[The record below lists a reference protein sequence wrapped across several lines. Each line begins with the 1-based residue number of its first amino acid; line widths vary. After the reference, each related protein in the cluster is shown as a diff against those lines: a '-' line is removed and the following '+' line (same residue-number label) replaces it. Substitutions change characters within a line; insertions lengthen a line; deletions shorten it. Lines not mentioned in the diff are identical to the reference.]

1 MENERVKLIMETM
14 WNTEW
19 QGAQRDTG
27 LLHSA
32 ILSLCAVGKISKEE
46 AVFAREMLEPELGS
60 MGKELKTSVFL
71 TVTPEIADDT
81 VLWMRNSAL
90 EAEEPYA
97 AVIQQA
103 AEYLHDFW
111 AELIQALP
119 AEVEKEQS

>member
-27 LLHSA
+27 LLQSA
-32 ILSLCAVGKISKEE
+32 ILSLCAAGKISKEE
-46 AVFAREMLEPELGS
+46 AVRAREMLEPELCNMDS
-60 MGKELKTSVFL
+60 ELKTSVFL
-71 TVTPEIADDT
+71 AVTPEIAEDT

-97 AVIQQA
+97 TVIQQA

-119 AEVEKEQS
+119 AEAEKE